1 MRSRELRFGLG
12 VFVLSL
18 GALLLRFLVP
28 RPIGMADNGDGWRLL
43 CDLGGRHP
51 DIKPEFYV
59 HFSYGPGQVCT
70 TQYISS
76 QAWLDWFASKLGKV
90 LGSSA
95 ELNLLVL
102 GAITCVLVA
111 GGIAA
116 TVLGLELSRRN
127 RVIAAVLLLLVM
139 ADSAFF
145 GYFASVLSEGAGFL
159 GMLLTAGGLLLM
171 HRTGAWRYW
180 GAALTVV
187 GALIGINA
195 KSQTLLLIPLFVI
208 ALALVRPLGAKGRK
222 RWLVPLGVLLV
233 VGAGTAAVQSHG
245 DPANAEYR
253 EANMYHVVFDSIV
266 DGKHDTDAD
275 LAALGLPP
283 TAKKFIGT
291 GWWEVSPWKDA
302 DYNGFRDKISR
313 RNVVKYYASHPGR
326 TLQILQQGAVD
337 TLTARPSR
345 LGSFA
350 DTSGMPPM
358 AQEYRVPVLSG
369 LSALAAPLGLF
380 VLVPFWLLIGWAG
393 IRAFRRRAR
402 EYGIVV
408 FFLLLFAVGQFGLS
422 ALGEGVEGVKHQ
434 LLTLF
439 PTFLAAVF
447 AVLSFFPRPAPPV
460 TEEEPAEEPEPA
472 TEVFD
477 AFREPEE
484 PAVR

>member
-1 MRSRELRFGLG
+1 VRFRELRFGLG

-18 GALLLRFLVP
+18 GVLLVRFLVP
-28 RPIGMADNGDGWRLL
+28 RPVGMADNGDGWRLL

-51 DIKPEFYV
+51 ELKSEFYV
-59 HFSYGPGQVCT
+59 HFSYGPGSACQSD
-70 TQYISS
+70 YISS

-102 GAITCVLVA
+102 GAITSVLIAA
-111 GGIAA
+111 GVAA

-145 GYFASVLSEGAGFL
+145 GYFASVLSEGAGFV
-159 GMLLTAGGLLLM
+159 GMLLMTGGLLLM
-171 HRTGAWRYW
+171 NRTGAARYW

-195 KSQTLLLIPLFVI
+195 KSQTLLLIPLFAV
-208 ALALVRPLGAKGRK
+208 ALALIRPLGTRGRA
-222 RWLVPLGVLLV
+222 RWLLPLGVLLI
-233 VGAGTAAVQSHG
+233 VGAGTAAVQSQG

-283 TAKKFIGT
+283 SAKKFIGT
-291 GWWEVSPWKDA
+291 GWWAAHPWTDA

-313 RNVVKYYASHPGR
+313 RNVVQYYASHPTR

-337 TLTARPSR
+337 TLTARPAR

-350 DTSGMPPM
+350 ESAGFPQM
-358 AQEYRVPVLSG
+358 AQEYRVPVFSG

-393 IRAFRRRAR
+393 VRAFRRRAR
-402 EYGIVV
+402 EYGTVV
-408 FFLLLFAVGQFGLS
+408 FFLLLFAIGQFGLS

-447 AVLSFFPRPAPPV
+447 GILSFFPRPARPAPAAPEEAELEPV
-460 TEEEPAEEPEPA
+460 TE
-472 TEVFD
+472 VFE
-477 AFREPEE
+477 AFREPEK

>member
-1 MRSRELRFGLG
+1 MRFRELRFGLG

-18 GALLLRFLVP
+18 GVLLVRFLVP
-28 RPIGMADNGDGWRLL
+28 RPVGMADNGDGWRLL

-51 DIKPEFYV
+51 ELSSEFYV
-59 HFSYGPGQVCT
+59 HFSYGPGSACKSD
-70 TQYISS
+70 YISS

-111 GGIAA
+111 VGVAA
-116 TVLGLELSRRN
+116 TVLGLDLSRRN

-145 GYFASVLSEGAGFL
+145 GYFASVLSEGAGFV
-159 GMLLTAGGLLLM
+159 GMLLMAGGLLLM
-171 HRTGAWRYW
+171 SRTGAARYW
-180 GAALTVV
+180 GAALTVG
-187 GALIGINA
+187 GALVGINA
-195 KSQTLLLIPLFVI
+195 KSQTLLLIPLFVL
-208 ALALVRPLGAKGRK
+208 ALALVKPLGKRGWS
-222 RWLVPLGVLLV
+222 RWLLPLGVLVV

-283 TAKKFIGT
+283 SAKKFIGT
-291 GWWEVSPWKDA
+291 GWWAAHPWTDA

-313 RNVVKYYASHPGR
+313 RNVVRYYAAHPQR

-350 DTSGMPPM
+350 ESAGFPQM
-358 AQEYRVPVLSG
+358 AQEYRVPVFSG
-369 LSALAAPLGLF
+369 LSKLAAPLGLF

-393 IRAFRRRAR
+393 VRAFRRQRR

-439 PTFLAAVF
+439 PTFLAFVF
-447 AVLSFFPRPAPPV
+447 AVLSLVRKPARP
-460 TEEEPAEEPEPA
+460 EPEPA
-472 TEVFD
+472 EVPDVDQPTEVFD
-477 AFREPEE
+477 AFREPEK
-484 PAVR
+484 PALR

>member
-18 GALLLRFLVP
+18 GVLLVRFLVP
-28 RPIGMADNGDGWRLL
+28 RPVGMADNGDGWRLL
-43 CDLGGRHP
+43 CGVGGRHFEL
-51 DIKPEFYV
+51 KSEFYV
-59 HFSYGPGQVCT
+59 HFSYGPGTPCKSS
-70 TQYISS
+70 YISS

-102 GAITCVLVA
+102 GAITCALVA
-111 GGIAA
+111 VGVAA
-116 TVLGLELSRRN
+116 TVLALDLSTRN
-127 RVIAAVLLLLVM
+127 RLIAAVLLLLVM

-159 GMLLTAGGLLLM
+159 GMLLMTGGLLLM

-187 GALIGINA
+187 GALVGINA
-195 KSQTLLLIPLFVI
+195 KSQTLLLIPLFVL
-208 ALALVRPLGAKGRK
+208 ALALVKPLGK
-222 RWLVPLGVLLV
+222 RGWARWTLPLGVLV
-233 VGAGTAAVQSHG
+233 IVGAGTAVVQSHG
-245 DPANAEYR
+245 DPANAGYR
-253 EANMYHVVFDSIV
+253 EANMFHVVFDSIV

-283 TAKKFIGT
+283 SAKKFIGK
-291 GWWEVSPWKDA
+291 GWWEASPWTDA

-313 RNVVKYYASHPGR
+313 RNVAKYYAGHPER
-326 TLQILQQGAVD
+326 TLQILQQGAQD

-350 DTSGMPPM
+350 ETSGLPPM
-358 AQEYRVPVLSG
+358 AQEYRVPVFSG

-380 VLVPFWLLIGWAG
+380 ALVPFWLLIAWAG
-393 IRAFRRRAR
+393 IRAFRRRKR
-402 EYGIVV
+402 EFGIVV

-439 PTFLAAVF
+439 PTVLAFVF
-447 AVLSFFPRPAPPV
+447 AVLSFFPRPV
-460 TEEEPAEEPEPA
+460 QEPEPVEEEQEPV

-477 AFREPEE
+477 AFREPD
-484 PAVR
+484 AVH

>member
-1 MRSRELRFGLG
+1 VRSRELRFGLG

-18 GALLLRFLVP
+18 GVLLVRFLVP
-28 RPIGMADNGDGWRLL
+28 RPIGMADNGDGWRML
-43 CDLGGRHP
+43 CDLGGRHTE
-51 DIKPEFYV
+51 IKPEFYV
-59 HFSYGPGQVCT
+59 HFSYGPGQACRSD
-70 TQYISS
+70 YISS

-111 GGIAA
+111 VGVAA

-159 GMLLTAGGLLLM
+159 GMLLISGGLLLM
-171 HRTGAWRYW
+171 RRTGAWRYW

-195 KSQTLLLIPLFVI
+195 KSQTLLLIPLFVL
-208 ALALVRPLGAKGRK
+208 ALALIRPLGK
-222 RWLVPLGVLLV
+222 RGLARWALPLGVLVV
-233 VGAGTAAVQSHG
+233 VGTGTALVQSQG
-245 DPANAEYR
+245 DPANTEYR

-266 DGKHDTDAD
+266 DGNHDTDAD

-283 TAKKFIGT
+283 SAKKFVGT
-291 GWWEVSPWKDA
+291 GWWEASPWKDA

-313 RNVVKYYASHPGR
+313 RNVVQYYSSHPLR

-337 TLTARPSR
+337 TLTARPAR

-350 DTSGMPPM
+350 DTSGLPPM
-358 AQEYRVPVLSG
+358 SQEHRVPVLSG

-380 VLVPFWLLIGWAG
+380 LLVPFWLLIGWAG
-393 IRAFRRRAR
+393 VRAFRRRRR
-402 EYGIVV
+402 EYGVVV

-439 PTFLAAVF
+439 PTFLAAMF
-447 AVLSFFPRPAPPV
+447 AVLSLFPRPAPPV
-460 TEEEPAEEPEPA
+460 REEAQEEPEPA

>member
-1 MRSRELRFGLG
+1 MRPRELRFGLG

-18 GALLLRFLVP
+18 GVLLVRFLVP
-28 RPIGMADNGDGWRLL
+28 RPVGMADNGDGWRLL

-51 DIKPEFYV
+51 ELKSESYV
-59 HFSYGPGQVCT
+59 HFSYGPGTACKSD
-70 TQYISS
+70 YISS
-76 QAWLDWFASKLGKV
+76 QAWLDWVASKLGTL

-95 ELNLLVL
+95 QLDLLVL
-102 GAITCVLVA
+102 GAITCVLVSV
-111 GGIAA
+111 GVTA
-116 TVLGLELSRRN
+116 TVLALDLSVRH
-127 RVIAAVLLLLVM
+127 RVVATLLLLLVM

-145 GYFASVLSEGAGFL
+145 GYFASVLSEGAAFL

-180 GAALTVV
+180 GAALTVA
-187 GALIGINA
+187 GAMIGLNA
-195 KSQTLLLIPLFVI
+195 KSQTLLLIPLF
-208 ALALVRPLGAKGRK
+208 ALALTLVRPPGK
-222 RWLVPLGVLLV
+222 RGWARWALPLGVLVL
-233 VGAGTAAVQSHG
+233 VGAGTAVVQSQG

-253 EANMYHVVFDSIV
+253 EANMFHVVFDSIV

-283 TAKKFIGT
+283 GAKKFIGQSWWGAHPWTDAGYT
-291 GWWEVSPWKDA
+291 GYA
-302 DYNGFRDKISR
+302 DRISR
-313 RNVVKYYASHPGR
+313 RNVLGYYAGHPER

-337 TLTARPSR
+337 TLTARPAR

-350 DTSGMPPM
+350 ETSRLPPM
-358 AQEYRVPVLSG
+358 AQEYRVPVFSG

-380 VLVPFWLLIGWAG
+380 VLGPLWLLIAGAG

-408 FFLLLFAVGQFGLS
+408 FFLLLFAVGQFALS

-439 PTFLAAVF
+439 PTCLAFVF
-447 AVLSFFPRPAPPV
+447 AALSLLPRPAPPI
-460 TEEEPAEEPEPA
+460 AEEAGEDPV

-477 AFREPEE
+477 AFREPEWSA
-484 PAVR
+484 PR

>member
-18 GALLLRFLVP
+18 GVLLVRFLVP
-28 RPIGMADNGDGWRLL
+28 RPVGMADNGDGWRLL

-51 DIKPEFYV
+51 ELKSEYYV
-59 HFSYGPGQVCT
+59 HFSYGPGAACKSD
-70 TQYISS
+70 YISS
-76 QAWLDWFASKLGKV
+76 QAWLDWLASKAGTL

-95 ELNLLVL
+95 QLNLLVL

-111 GGIAA
+111 VGVTAA
-116 TVLGLELSRRN
+116 VLALDLSVRN

-187 GALIGINA
+187 GALIGLNA
-195 KSQTLLLIPLFVI
+195 KSQTLLLIPLFLL
-208 ALALVRPLGAKGRK
+208 ALVLVRPLGK
-222 RWLVPLGVLLV
+222 RGWARWALPLGVLVL
-233 VGAGTAAVQSHG
+233 VGAGTAVVQSQG

-253 EANMYHVVFDSIV
+253 EANMFHVVFDSIV

-283 TAKKFIGT
+283 SAKKFIGK
-291 GWWEVSPWKDA
+291 GWWEARPWTDA
-302 DYNGFRDKISR
+302 DYNAYSDQISR
-313 RNVVKYYASHPGR
+313 RNVVRYYAGHPKR

-337 TLTARPSR
+337 TLTARPPR
-345 LGSFA
+345 LGSFSE
-350 DTSGMPPM
+350 TSGLPPM
-358 AQEYRVPVLSG
+358 AQEFRVPVFSG
-369 LSALAAPLGLF
+369 LSALVAPLGLV
-380 VLVPFWLLIGWAG
+380 VLVPVWLLTAWAG
-393 IRAFRRRAR
+393 VRAFRRRAR

-439 PTFLAAVF
+439 PTCLAFVF
-447 AVLSFFPRPAPPV
+447 AALSLLPRPAPPV
-460 TEEEPAEEPEPA
+460 EDDVEAEPV

-477 AFREPEE
+477 AFREPERS
-484 PAVR
+484 AFR

>member
-1 MRSRELRFGLG
+1 VRSRELRFGLG

-18 GALLLRFLVP
+18 GVLLLRFLVP
-28 RPIGMADNGDGWRLL
+28 RPVGMADNGDGWRLL

-51 DIKPEFYV
+51 ELKSEFYV
-59 HFSYGPGQVCT
+59 HFAYGPGSACKSD
-70 TQYISS
+70 YISS
-76 QAWLDWFASKLGKV
+76 QAWLDWFASKLGKA

-95 ELNLLVL
+95 EFNLLVL

-111 GGIAA
+111 VGVAA
-116 TVLGLELSRRN
+116 TVLGLDLSRRN

-145 GYFASVLSEGAGFL
+145 GYFASVLSEGAGFV
-159 GMLLTAGGLLLM
+159 GMLLMAGGLLLM

-180 GAALTVV
+180 GAALTVL

-208 ALALVRPLGAKGRK
+208 ALALVRPLGARGRA
-222 RWLVPLGVLLV
+222 RWLLPLGVLV
-233 VGAGTAAVQSHG
+233 IVGAGTALVQSKG

-253 EANMYHVVFDSIV
+253 EANMFHVVFDSIV
-266 DGKHDTDAD
+266 DGKHNTDAD

-283 TAKKFIGT
+283 EAKKFVGK
-291 GWWEVSPWKDA
+291 GWWEASPWTDPG
-302 DYNGFRDKISR
+302 YNGYRDKISR
-313 RNVVKYYASHPGR
+313 RNVVQYYAAHPRR
-326 TLQILQQGAVD
+326 TLEILQQGAVD
-337 TLTARPSR
+337 TLTARPAR

-350 DTSGMPPM
+350 ESAGFPQM
-358 AQEYRVPVLSG
+358 AQEYRVPVFSG

-393 IRAFRRRAR
+393 VRAFRRHRR
-402 EYGIVV
+402 EFGIVV
-408 FFLLLFAVGQFGLS
+408 FFLLLFAIGQFGLS

-439 PTFLAAVF
+439 PTVLALVF
-447 AVLSFFPRPAPPV
+447 GVLSFFPRPARDAPADAP
-460 TEEEPAEEPEPA
+460 EEEPA
-472 TEVFD
+472 TELFE
-477 AFREPEE
+477 AFREPEK

>member
-1 MRSRELRFGLG
+1 VRSRELRFGLG

-18 GALLLRFLVP
+18 GVLLVRFLVP
-28 RPIGMADNGDGWRLL
+28 RPVGMADNGDGWRLL

-51 DIKPEFYV
+51 ELSSEFYV
-59 HFSYGPGQVCT
+59 HFSYGPGSACKSD
-70 TQYISS
+70 YISS

-111 GGIAA
+111 AGVAA

-145 GYFASVLSEGAGFL
+145 GYFASVLSEGAGFA
-159 GMLLTAGGLLLM
+159 GMLLMAGGLLLM
-171 HRTGAWRYW
+171 NRTGAWRYW

-195 KSQTLLLIPLFVI
+195 KSQTLLLIPLFVV
-208 ALALVRPLGAKGRK
+208 ALALVRPLGARGRT
-222 RWLVPLGVLLV
+222 RWLLPLGVLVV

-283 TAKKFIGT
+283 SAKKFIGT
-291 GWWEVSPWKDA
+291 GWWAAHPWTDA

-313 RNVVKYYASHPGR
+313 RNVVQYYASHPAR
-326 TLQILQQGAVD
+326 TVQILQQGAVD

-350 DTSGMPPM
+350 ESSGFPKM
-358 AQEYRVPVLSG
+358 AQEYRVPVFSG

-393 IRAFRRRAR
+393 VRAFRRRAR
-402 EYGIVV
+402 EYGVVV

-439 PTFLAAVF
+439 PTFLAFVF
-447 AVLSFFPRPAPPV
+447 AVLSFFPRPARPV
-460 TEEEPAEEPEPA
+460 EEAAPEEEEPV

-477 AFREPEE
+477 AFREPEK
-484 PAVR
+484 PALR